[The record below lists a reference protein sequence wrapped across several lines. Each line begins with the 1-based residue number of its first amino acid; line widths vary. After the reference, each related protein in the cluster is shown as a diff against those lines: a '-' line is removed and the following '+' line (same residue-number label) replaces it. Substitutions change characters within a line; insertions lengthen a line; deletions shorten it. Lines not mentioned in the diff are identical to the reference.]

1 MLLRIFLLTCVVLV
15 QSVCSHA
22 SPRVQT
28 WLFPAFTAVNIIG
41 DDINLK
47 LHTGSKNPSV
57 AVSGEQDALDNLQLN
72 VIVGVLTISQKN
84 PKRQVG
90 PVTVDVRSRY
100 LNGLIYHGKGIITGN
115 HLQANLERAVIDN
128 RGTTILKGTVLLG
141 YLEILGGGDTQI
153 SGVTSRR
160 LHVKMSGKSKLRLT
174 GIAALKRLEMKDE
187 SWFSLSWEKSTT
199 LDVRAC
205 DKAYIEIAG
214 IVNRLDAEIWN
225 HAQFNARYLRA
236 RRAFVKTHDYSVAHI
251 STTYHQHTLATD
263 ASDIRFYNLPKM
275 KTDFLSYD
283 GAVLDMRA
291 FSTAF
296 VEEPTPFNK

>member
-1 MLLRIFLLTCVVLV
+1 MFLRIILLLCSLLF

-22 SPRVQT
+22 SPRTQT
-28 WLFPAFTAVNIIG
+28 WLFPAFTSVNVVG
-41 DDINLK
+41 DINLK
-47 LHTGSKNPSV
+47 LHTGSRNPSV
-57 AVSGEQDALDNLQLN
+57 VVSAEQEVLDKIQLN
-72 VIVGVLTISQKN
+72 VIVGVLTISLKN
-84 PKRQVG
+84 PKPQDG
-90 PVTVDVRSRY
+90 PVTVDIQSRY
-100 LNGLIYHGKGIITGN
+100 LNELIYHGKGTITGDR
-115 HLQANLERAVIDN
+115 LQANLERAVIDN
-128 RGTTILKGTVLLG
+128 RGTTVLKGTVLLG
-141 YLEILGGGDTQI
+141 YLEVLGGGDTQI

-174 GIAALKRLEMKDE
+174 GIVALKRLDMKDA

-199 LDVRAC
+199 LVVRAC

-236 RRAFVKTHDYSVAHI
+236 RRAFMKTHDYSVAHI
-251 STTYHQHTLATD
+251 AVTHHQHTLATD
-263 ASDIRFYNLPKM
+263 ASDIRFYNLPEM

-296 VEEPTPFNK
+296 VEEPTPYNK